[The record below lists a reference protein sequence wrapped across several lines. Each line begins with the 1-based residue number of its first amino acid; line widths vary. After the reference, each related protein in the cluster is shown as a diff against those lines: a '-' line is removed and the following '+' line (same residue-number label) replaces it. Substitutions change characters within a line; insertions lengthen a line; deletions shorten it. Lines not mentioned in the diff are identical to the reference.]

1 MNHYGDTIAFLEHS
15 NDAEDVYKNIA
26 EYNLEK

>member
-1 MNHYGDTIAFLEHS
+1 MNHYDDTIAFIEHS
-15 NDAEDVYKNIA
+15 NDVEDVYKNIA